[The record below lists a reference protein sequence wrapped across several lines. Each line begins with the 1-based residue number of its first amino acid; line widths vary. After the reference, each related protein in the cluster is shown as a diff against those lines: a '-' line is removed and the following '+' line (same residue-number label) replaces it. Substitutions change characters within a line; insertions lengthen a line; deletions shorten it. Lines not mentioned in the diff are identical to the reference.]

1 MSIVAWGRAGLW
13 RSGRW
18 SALGVLVMVVAGGLA
33 PLAAQAAGAADEWTD
48 GVLGTWESEHRKIM
62 EMARDF
68 PPDLYNTRPHPDSRR
83 FIDEVRHVTIGLE
96 MSTAQLAGE
105 PFDYFAR
112 LEEDDD
118 KPATS
123 ASLVTEMEAALEA
136 SLAAIRQ
143 YGANPRLI
151 YWVSHQGEH
160 YGKLVTLY
168 RMNGLVPPASR
179 SQGGP

>member
-1 MSIVAWGRAGLW
+1 
-13 RSGRW
+13 
-18 SALGVLVMVVAGGLA
+18 
-33 PLAAQAAGAADEWTD
+33 
-48 GVLGTWESEHRKIM
+48 
-62 EMARDF
+62 
-68 PPDLYNTRPHPDSRR
+68 
-83 FIDEVRHVTIGLE
+83 
-96 MSTAQLAGE
+96 
-105 PFDYFAR
+105 
-112 LEEDDD
+112 
-118 KPATS
+118 
-123 ASLVTEMEAALEA
+123 MEAALEA